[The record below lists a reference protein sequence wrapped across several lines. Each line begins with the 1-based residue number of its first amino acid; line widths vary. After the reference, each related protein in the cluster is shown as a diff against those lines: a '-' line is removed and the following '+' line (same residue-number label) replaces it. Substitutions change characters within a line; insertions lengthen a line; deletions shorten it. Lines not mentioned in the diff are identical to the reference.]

1 MMDARRALG
10 DQRRGVRWENDGQG
24 DLFGNVSG
32 TMRKRASRSR
42 SRSRYR
48 SSRARQLGVGCLG
61 TRAMGG
67 GGGPNLTTVYAYT
80 RRTSALFRKAWRT
93 PNACGGPRHL

>member
-67 GGGPNLTTVYAYT
+67 GGGPNHTTVYAYT
-80 RRTSALFRKAWRT
+80 RRTSRISLHF
-93 PNACGGPRHL
+93 